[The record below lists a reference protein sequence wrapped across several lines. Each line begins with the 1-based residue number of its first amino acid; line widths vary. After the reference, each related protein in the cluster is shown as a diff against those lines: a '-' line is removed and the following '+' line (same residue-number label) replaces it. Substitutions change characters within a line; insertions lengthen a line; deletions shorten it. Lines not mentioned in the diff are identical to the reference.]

1 MTKNYYIK
9 PSMQAVTILAE
20 TPIAGSHDVLQSGG
34 SAGATLNYGGNDD
47 YGRECDTKSR
57 NDDYDW

>member
-34 SAGATLNYGGNDD
+34 SAGVTLNYGGNDD
-47 YGRECDTKSR
+47 
-57 NDDYDW
+57 